1 MIIQA
6 SSAIVDGSL
15 LGDTWIESSDGVITS
30 LNSGIHSNPDTTTD
44 GVLIPGFVD
53 IHCHGGG
60 GYYFS
65 ASSPESIGAAI
76 NAHKKTGTTSLV
88 ASLVSESIDDL
99 KAQIQRLVPF
109 YNRGEIVGIHLE
121 GPYLSHVRCGAHEP
135 ALLIEP
141 TVKQIKE
148 LVALGQGSIKMIT
161 IAPELN
167 GAQEA
172 IKYLA
177 SVGVIAAIGH
187 TEGDFQD
194 ASAATDNGASVVTH
208 FLNAMNKEN
217 TEGSIANFVINDPRL
232 AVELIVDGHHLSFQ
246 KVQEIYASIG
256 DRIIMVSDAMAAAG
270 NGDGNY
276 TIGALPVEVKDGV
289 ARLVSNQKLA
299 GSTLTISHAFANLIN
314 HCGLSLEQAVHA
326 TSTQPAKA
334 FGLKDRGSIAV
345 GMRADFLSYNSTTK
359 SVTVVSSSELL

>member
-6 SSAIVDGSL
+6 SGAIVDGSL
-15 LGDTWIESSDGVITS
+15 LGDTWVESSQGVITS
-30 LNSGIHSNPDTTTD
+30 INAGVHTDPDTVVD
-44 GVLIPGFVD
+44 GVLIPGFID

-60 GYYFS
+60 GHYFS
-65 ASSPESIGAAI
+65 AASPEFISAAI

-99 KAQIQRLVPF
+99 KVQIQRLIPF
-109 YNRGEIVGIHLE
+109 YNRGEIIGIHLE
-121 GPYLSHVRCGAHEP
+121 GPYLSHARCGAHEP
-135 ALLIEP
+135 TLLIDP
-141 TVKQIKE
+141 NVQQIQE
-148 LVALGQGSIKMIT
+148 LIEIGQGSIKMIT
-161 IAPELN
+161 IAPELS

-217 TEGSIANFVINDPRL
+217 APGSIANFVINDPRL
-232 AVELIVDGHHLSFQ
+232 TVELIADGQHQSFE
-246 KVQEIYASIG
+246 KVRELFDLIG
-256 DRIIMVSDAMAAAG
+256 ARIIMVSDAMAAAG
-270 NGDGNY
+270 HSDGRY
-276 TIGALPVEVKDGV
+276 TIGALPVEVKEGV

-299 GSTLTISHAFANLIN
+299 GSTLTISQAFSNLIN

-326 TSTQPAKA
+326 TATQPAKA
-334 FGLKDRGSIAV
+334 FGLSDRGSIDV
-345 GMRADFLSYNSTTK
+345 GMRAELLSYDSATQ
-359 SVTVVSSSELL
+359 SVTVIS

>member
-6 SSAIVDGSL
+6 SSAIIDGSL
-15 LGDTWIESSDGVITS
+15 LGDTWIESSGGVITS
-30 LNSGIHSNPDTTTD
+30 VNPGIHSNPDTTTN

-60 GYYFS
+60 GHYFS
-65 ASSPESIGAAI
+65 ATSPDSITAAI
-76 NAHKKTGTTSLV
+76 KAHKKTGTTSLV

-99 KAQIQRLVPF
+99 KAQIQRLIPF
-109 YNRGEIVGIHLE
+109 YNREEIIGIHLE
-121 GPYLSHVRCGAHEP
+121 GPYLSHARCGAHEP
-135 ALLIEP
+135 SLLIDP
-141 TVKQIKE
+141 TVEQLKE
-148 LVALGQGSIKMIT
+148 LIAIGQGSIKMVT

-167 GAQEA
+167 GALDA

-177 SVGVIAAIGH
+177 SVGVIAAVGH
-187 TEGDFQD
+187 TEGNFQD

-217 TEGSIANFVINDPRL
+217 IEGSIANFIVNDPRL
-232 AVELIVDGHHLSFQ
+232 AVELIVDGHHLSFE
-246 KVQEIYASIG
+246 KVKELFASFG
-256 DRIIMVSDAMAAAG
+256 PRIIMVSDAMAAAG

-289 ARLVSNQKLA
+289 ARLLSNQKLA
-299 GSTLTISHAFANLIN
+299 GSTLTISQAFSNLIK

-326 TSTQPAKA
+326 TATQPAKA
-334 FGLKDRGSIAV
+334 FGLRDRGSIAV
-345 GMRADFLSYNSTTK
+345 GMRADLLSYDSATQ
-359 SVTVVSSSELL
+359 SVTVIS

>member
-6 SSAIVDGSL
+6 RQAVVDDGL
-15 LGDTWIESSDGVITS
+15 VDDLWIETSNGIITS
-30 LNSGIHSNPDTTTD
+30 VNSGTHDKPDKVVE
-44 GVLIPGFVD
+44 GVLIPGFID
-53 IHCHGGG
+53 IHCHGGAG
-60 GYYFS
+60 HYFS
-65 ASSPESIGAAI
+65 ASSPDAIAAAV

-88 ASLVSESIDDL
+88 ASLVTENIADL
-99 KAQIQRLVPF
+99 KVQIERLVPF
-109 YNRGEIVGIHLE
+109 YSRGEIVGIHLE
-121 GPYLSHVRCGAHEP
+121 GPFLSHARCGAHEP
-135 ALLIEP
+135 GLLIDP
-141 TVKQIKE
+141 TVPLLQE
-148 LVALGQGSIKMIT
+148 LIEVGQGSIKMVT

-167 GAQEA
+167 GALDA

-177 SVGVIAAIGH
+177 SVGVIAAVGH
-187 TEGDFQD
+187 TEGNFQD
-194 ASAATDNGASVVTH
+194 ASAATDNGASIVTH

-246 KVQEIYASIG
+246 KVQELFASIG
-256 DRIIMVSDAMAAAG
+256 SRVLLVSDAMAAAG
-270 NGDGNY
+270 NGDGKY

-299 GSTLTISHAFANLIN
+299 GSTLTISLAFANLIS

-326 TSTQPAKA
+326 TATQPAKG

-345 GMRADFLSYNSTTK
+345 GKRADLLSYNSANH
-359 SVTVVSSSELL
+359 SVTVIS

>member
-141 TVKQIKE
+141 TVQQIKE
-148 LVALGQGSIKMIT
+148 LVVLGQGSIKMIT

-359 SVTVVSSSELL
+359 SVTVVS

>member
-15 LGDTWIESSDGVITS
+15 LGNTWIESSGGVITS
-30 LNSGIHSNPDTTTD
+30 VNPGIHGNPDTTTN

-60 GYYFS
+60 GHYFS
-65 ASSPESIGAAI
+65 AISPDSITAAI

-88 ASLVSESIDDL
+88 ASLVSESIEGL
-99 KAQIQRLVPF
+99 KAQIQRLIPF

-121 GPYLSHVRCGAHEP
+121 GPYLSHARCGAHEP
-135 ALLIEP
+135 SLLIDP
-141 TVKQIKE
+141 TVEQLKE
-148 LVALGQGSIKMIT
+148 LIAIGQGSIKMVT
-161 IAPELN
+161 IAPELK
-167 GAQEA
+167 GALDA

-187 TEGDFQD
+187 TEGNFKD
-194 ASAATDNGASVVTH
+194 ASAATDNGASIVTH

-217 TEGSIANFVINDPRL
+217 TEGSIANFIINDPRL
-232 AVELIVDGHHLSFQ
+232 TVELIVDGHHLSFE
-246 KVQEIYASIG
+246 KVKELFATFG
-256 DRIIMVSDAMAAAG
+256 PRIIMVSDAMAAAG

-289 ARLVSNQKLA
+289 ARLTSNQKLA
-299 GSTLTISHAFANLIN
+299 GSTLTLSQAFSKLIN
-314 HCGLSLEQAVHA
+314 YCGLSLEQAVHA
-326 TSTQPAKA
+326 TATQPAKA
-334 FGLKDRGSIAV
+334 FGLGDRGSIAV
-345 GMRADFLSYNSTTK
+345 GMRADLLSYDSATQ
-359 SVTVVSSSELL
+359 SVTVIS

>member
-6 SSAIVDGSL
+6 SGAIVDASL
-15 LGDTWIESSDGVITS
+15 RGDTWVESSQGVITS
-30 LNSGIHSNPDTTTD
+30 VNPGIHSNPDITTD

-60 GYYFS
+60 GHYFS
-65 ASSPESIGAAI
+65 ATSPDSITAAI
-76 NAHKKTGTTSLV
+76 NAHKKTGTRSLV

-99 KAQIQRLVPF
+99 KVQIQRLVPF

-121 GPYLSHVRCGAHEP
+121 GPYLSHARCGAHEP
-135 ALLIEP
+135 ALLIDP
-141 TVKQIKE
+141 TVQQIKE
-148 LVALGQGSIKMIT
+148 LIEIGQGSIKMLT
-161 IAPELN
+161 IAPELS

-187 TEGDFQD
+187 TEGNFYD
-194 ASAATDNGASVVTH
+194 AATATDNGASVVTH

-217 TEGSIANFVINDPRL
+217 SEGSIADFVINDHRL
-232 AVELIVDGHHLSFQ
+232 SIELIVDGHHLPFE
-246 KVQEIYASIG
+246 KVKELFASLG
-256 DRIIMVSDAMAAAG
+256 PRIILVSDAMAAAG
-270 NGDGNY
+270 HRDGSY

-289 ARLVSNQKLA
+289 ARLSSNQKLA
-299 GSTLTISHAFANLIN
+299 GSTLTISQAFANLIS

-345 GMRADFLSYNSTTK
+345 GMRADLLSYDSTK
-359 SVTVVSSSELL
+359 QSVTVIS